1 MSIPAHWPPRYRPDD
16 EELVGYLVIDG
27 DLVVPMTVFGS
38 PLGPPCDE
46 QDAAALLDSEGLACL
61 ADQWRLLD
69 AGTAADRA
77 ADRAAGPADGAPA
90 AEQAADGGSAGGG
103 IAVAVVEATPDHV
116 VLRQVDLGNP
126 DGYGTAH
133 EVPVPVGTRLIR
145 DGRLSGSHQAV
156 PARR

>member
-1 MSIPAHWPPRYRPDD
+1 MSIPAHWRPRYRPDD

-38 PLGPPCDE
+38 PLGPACDE

-61 ADQWRLLD
+61 ADQWRLFD
-69 AGTAADRA
+69 TGTAADRA
-77 ADRAAGPADGAPA
+77 AGHADRAPAI
-90 AEQAADGGSAGGG
+90 EQAAAGGG
-103 IAVAVVEATPDHV
+103 IAVAVVESTPDHV
-116 VLRQVDLGNP
+116 VLRQVDFGNP
-126 DGYGTAH
+126 DGYGTVH
-133 EVPVPVGTRLIR
+133 EVPVPVGTRLVR